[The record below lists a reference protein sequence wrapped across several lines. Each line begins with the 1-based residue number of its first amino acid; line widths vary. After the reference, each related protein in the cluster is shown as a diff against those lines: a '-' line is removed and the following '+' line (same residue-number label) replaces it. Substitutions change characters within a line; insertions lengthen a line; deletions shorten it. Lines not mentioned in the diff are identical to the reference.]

1 MQISVKA
8 AEKLKEI
15 IATQDNPDHTLLRVA
30 FRGFGWGGPQ
40 LSLTLDELTHED
52 DISIESQGITV
63 VYDANL
69 EQYVSDSVIDYS
81 DNSLNRGFS
90 IKSEGLSSC

>member
-1 MQISVKA
+1 MHISEKA

-15 IATQDNPDHTLLRVA
+15 IAAQDNPDHTLLRIA

-40 LSLTLDELTHED
+40 LSLTLDELTHQG
-52 DISIESQGITV
+52 DISVESQGITV
-63 VYDANL
+63 VYDSNL
-69 EQYVSDSVIDYS
+69 EHYVSDSVIDYS
-81 DNSLNRGFS
+81 DSSFNRGFS